1 MRSFTK
7 GDRGDEV
14 VDIQVKLATLGYD
27 LGSDGADGSFGDMT
41 EDAVMEFQHDR
52 GLAVT
57 GTVDEKTWRALV
69 EATYK
74 LGDRLL
80 YLRSPFFKGDDVRE
94 LQMSLNAL
102 GFNTGKVDGVYGET
116 TERAVREFQL
126 NLGLTSDGI
135 FGPSSFTA
143 IRSLRHLLTNQVS
156 SIFPDPH
163 REHPSA
169 ISIFRNKKVA
179 IDHTLEEQEEQYLE
193 DLAMEE
199 AEIRWDLGFRL
210 GNLLELLGAE
220 VLFVNE
226 SETDVLSKDVDI
238 YVGFVLN
245 CSENTGSCGSSVLF
259 LSSKEENESKS
270 KSQYL
275 AMFVQKE
282 LIRSLG
288 SKDLGIKA
296 CDLERKIS
304 DNTPSVIIKPLF
316 ITNPEEKSLL
326 NEEVFRQKIAVAVF
340 DGIKNYLQVY

>member
-1 MRSFTK
+1 MRSFAK

-27 LGSDGADGSFGDMT
+27 LGSDGADGSFGDLT

-57 GTVDEKTWRALV
+57 GMVDEETWRALV

-102 GFNTGKVDGVYGET
+102 GFNTGKVDGIYGET

-143 IRSLRHLLTNQVS
+143 IRNLRHLLTNQAS
-156 SIFPDPH
+156 SIFPDPY

-169 ISIFRNKKVA
+169 ISIFQNKKIV

-199 AEIRWDLGFRL
+199 AEIRWDLGLRL

-220 VLFVNE
+220 VLFINE
-226 SETDVLSKDVDI
+226 SEADVLSKDVDI

-245 CSENTGSCGSSVLF
+245 CSENAGSCGSSVLF
-259 LSSKEENESKS
+259 LGSKERDASE
-270 KSQYL
+270 SQYL

-282 LIRSLG
+282 LTKSLG

-296 CDLERKIS
+296 CGLEPKVS
-304 DNTPSVIIKPLF
+304 DNTPSIIIKPLF

>member
-1 MRSFTK
+1 MRSFAK

-57 GTVDEKTWRALV
+57 GIVDEETWRILV

-143 IRSLRHLLTNQVS
+143 IRNLRHLLANQVS
-156 SIFPDPH
+156 SIFPDPR

-169 ISIFRNKKVA
+169 ISIFQDKKIA
-179 IDHTLEEQEEQYLE
+179 IDHTLDEEEEQHLG
-193 DLAMEE
+193 DLAVEE
-199 AEIRWDLGFRL
+199 AEVRWDLGLRL

-220 VLFVNE
+220 VLFINE
-226 SETDVLSKDVDI
+226 PGSDALSKDVDI

-245 CSENTGSCGSSVLF
+245 CSTNPGFCGSSVLF
-259 LSSKEENESKS
+259 SNSKS
-270 KSQYL
+270 EDINKSQYL
-275 AMFVQKE
+275 AMFIQKE
-282 LIRSLG
+282 MTRSLG

-296 CDLERKIS
+296 YDLELKLS
-304 DNTPSVIIKPLF
+304 DGTPSVVIKPLF
-316 ITNPEEKSLL
+316 ITNPKEKSLL